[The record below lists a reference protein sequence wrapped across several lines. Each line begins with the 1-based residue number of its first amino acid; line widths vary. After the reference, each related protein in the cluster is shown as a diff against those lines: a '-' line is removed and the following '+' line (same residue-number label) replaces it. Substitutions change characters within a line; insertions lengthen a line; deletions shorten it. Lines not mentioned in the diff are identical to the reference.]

1 MNKLSDILY
10 KVLVASMVIVVL
22 GVYLP
27 SLVGLEIEMFSI
39 LLGFIIVFTVVAN
52 LIIWIY
58 QLVKHFTRK
67 S

>member
-10 KVLVASMVIVVL
+10 KVLIASVVIVVL

-39 LLGFIIVFTVVAN
+39 LLGFIIVITVIAN
-52 LIIWIY
+52 VIIWIC
-58 QLVKHFTRK
+58 QLVKRFTRK
-67 S
+67 